1 MYQILKNND
10 NNDLALIIDAQDTE
24 PDGPILV
31 CDGGDTA
38 LLFRDWGSNIR
49 LRDISP
55 EASGALLNA
64 TSILVKEV
72 CGDSIVRE
80 YAARIRKVKN
90 VKGMMM
96 P

>member
-1 MYQILKNND
+1 MYQILNNN

-24 PDGPILV
+24 PDGPMLI

-38 LLFRDWGSNIR
+38 LLFRDWGSNLR

-55 EASGALLNA
+55 ETADELLNA
-64 TSILVKEV
+64 PSILVKEV
-72 CGDSIVRE
+72 CGNNIVRE

-90 VKGMMM
+90 VKSMMM